1 MLASHHL
8 IMSSVTCSR
17 FIWLAPVLV
26 VAELLRVQ
34 LSLWV
39 WDPEILGMSELL
51 GVRLP
56 LGPWDPG
63 VTKLLWSCGSGYV
76 RVSAG
81 GASSGCCGTG
91 CGLSA
96 QGLLRPPVQ
105 TERKLWRTSLV
116 KVFFFF
122 FKWFTSIAIVPISSH
137 FDYCS
142 IRRDSL
148 PMDSS
153 QSISHVFHYLNNQIH
168 LDSAYLHMHVNVG
181 FLCECLYAYVWR
193 QGEDITCSVITF
205 HLIPLRQALLLN
217 L

>member
-1 MLASHHL
+1 MILDPNLAFQVWWGAGLARFGFWWCQVTLVSVAYALMLASHHL

-122 FKWFTSIAIVPISSH
+122 F
-137 FDYCS
+137 
-142 IRRDSL
+142 
-148 PMDSS
+148 
-153 QSISHVFHYLNNQIH
+153 
-168 LDSAYLHMHVNVG
+168 
-181 FLCECLYAYVWR
+181 
-193 QGEDITCSVITF
+193 
-205 HLIPLRQALLLN
+205 
-217 L
+217 